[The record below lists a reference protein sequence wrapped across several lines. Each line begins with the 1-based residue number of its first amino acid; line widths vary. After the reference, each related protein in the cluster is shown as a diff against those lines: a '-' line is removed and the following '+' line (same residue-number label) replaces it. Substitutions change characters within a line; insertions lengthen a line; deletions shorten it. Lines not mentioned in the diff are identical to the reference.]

1 MDYIV
6 AIVGRPNV
14 GKSTLFNRINR
25 KRKSLVDDLPGI
37 TRDRIY
43 AYIQWE
49 GKYFTIV
56 DTGGLEVDK
65 DLPIYDK
72 VKEQVLC
79 AIEEAD
85 SVIFMVD
92 AKEGLMPQDME
103 IAKIL
108 RRRGK
113 MVYLAVNK
121 VDGPEKR
128 ILSDEFHMLGFE
140 PLYPISALHGYGV
153 KELMDD
159 ICKEIGFEKPV
170 SKVADLIKVAVL
182 GRPNVG
188 KSSLI
193 NKILGFERMIVSE
206 VPGTT
211 RDCVD
216 IELDWIGQKY
226 LFIDTA
232 GIRRRTKIKERIER
246 VSAISSLKS
255 MERADVVIVMMDCK
269 EGITN
274 QDLRI
279 CSDALER
286 GKGLIVALNKW
297 DLIAHDRYL
306 IDQLEMEV
314 SRSLKPIFFVPVVRI
329 SVKEGKNIDLLF
341 NTIKRLNR
349 QISYRVKT
357 PFFNKILKDIVA
369 HHSPIYSGR
378 KVKIYY
384 GTQVD
389 VRPPTFVIFCSNSK
403 IINLSYRRYISN
415 EIRKRLE
422 LRNSPIRI
430 ILKDRR

>member
-49 GKYFTIV
+49 GKSFTIV

-65 DLPIYDK
+65 DLPIHDK

-113 MVYLAVNK
+113 KVYLAVNK
-121 VDGPEKR
+121 VDGPDKR
-128 ILSDEFHMLGFE
+128 ILSDEFHTLGFE

-159 ICKEIGFEKPV
+159 ICKEIGFEETV
-170 SKVADLIKVAVL
+170 SEVTDLIKVAVL

-216 IELDWIGQKY
+216 IELDWKGQKY

-232 GIRRRTKIKERIER
+232 GIRRRTRIKERIER
-246 VSAISSLKS
+246 ISAISSLKS

-306 IDQLEMEV
+306 IDQLEIEI
-314 SRSLKPIFFVPVVRI
+314 SRSLKPVSFVPVVRM
-329 SVKEGKNIDLLF
+329 SVKEGKNIELLF
-341 NTIKRLNR
+341 SNIKRLYS
-349 QISYRVKT
+349 QISLRIKT
-357 PFFNKILKDIVA
+357 SLFNKILKDIVA
-369 HHSPIYSGR
+369 HHSPTYSR

-403 IINLSYRRYISN
+403 IIDLSYRRYISN
-415 EIRKRLE
+415 EIRKRLG
-422 LRNSPIRI
+422 LKNSPIRV

>member
-1 MDYIV
+1 MSSIV

-65 DLPIYDK
+65 DQPIYDK

-113 MVYLAVNK
+113 RVYLAVNK

-128 ILSDEFHMLGFE
+128 ILSDEFHTLGFE
-140 PLYPISALHGYGV
+140 PLYTISALHGYGV
-153 KELMDD
+153 KELMDG

-170 SKVADLIKVAVL
+170 SKVTDLIKVAVL

-193 NKILGFERMIVSE
+193 NAILGFERMIVSE

-216 IELDWIGQKY
+216 IELDWKGKRY

-246 VSAISSLKS
+246 ISAISSLKS

-297 DLIAHDRYL
+297 DLIAHHRYL
-306 IDQLEMEV
+306 IDQLEIEI
-314 SRSLKPIFFVPVVRI
+314 SRSLKPVSFVPVVRM
-329 SVKEGKNIDLLF
+329 SVKEGKNIELLF
-341 NTIKRLNR
+341 SNIKRIYS
-349 QISYRVKT
+349 QISLRIKT
-357 PFFNKILKDIVA
+357 SLFNKILKDIVA
-369 HHSPIYSGR
+369 HHSPTYSGR
-378 KVKIYY
+378 RVKIYY

-403 IINLSYRRYISN
+403 IIDLSYRRYISN
-415 EIRKRLE
+415 EIRKRLG
-422 LRNSPIRI
+422 LKNSPIRI